1 MLSLWKILANEF
13 LKWKTYERVAR
24 EKLHLTKVT
33 DFHCNDIFEALW
45 T

>member
-1 MLSLWKILANEF
+1 MLSLWKIFANEV
-13 LKWKTYERVAR
+13 LKWKTYERVAP

-33 DFHCNDIFEALW
+33 EFHCNDISEALS